1 MILLFILVFV
11 SWAKI
16 HKTIRIG
23 DDQGY
28 EGFVI
33 GISNTVKRDL
43 SFVAGMSDK
52 FTRVSKELWDS
63 SNGRT
68 FISEI
73 TIVLPENWEEPTEEE
88 IAQHSL
94 NYRGPVSGLS
104 FDRMAMQVH
113 HATDDF
119 NPHRMYAIKV
129 TPCGHF
135 GKHIRATDNY
145 IKKSD
150 DADVVERHGRFEKVF
165 VREFAK
171 LRWGVFDE
179 TVNKDKDEY
188 IFDSEKNE
196 IIPAKCSR
204 GLIGTHVYKANFDAE
219 NTKAGDICEEASHKY
234 HGKCHFIPNSDQTPA
249 EGTKAPWIGS
259 FMYSTAVKDINTFC
273 RDSTNDALGH
283 EWRPN
288 TIHNKECD
296 KKSVWE
302 VITNSPDFQQFTDSV
317 DLGELKINIVRDTA
331 RRIVLAIDMS
341 TSMQLP
347 GQTYDRY
354 FAVRKAAV
362 QFLETVSLGTYIGLI
377 SFDKGSRV
385 HSELMKI
392 EDEDSRTVL
401 IKRLPRKEDL
411 VRGTSIGAGIL
422 TAIEVL
428 EETGPE
434 DLRNHGGEI
443 LLITDGAET
452 VKPHLSDILEKV
464 SSSGVTIHAIS
475 LGSEALYG
483 VEIISEET
491 GGLGIFTPATVDSR
505 NTMNVNLQDAFKQQ
519 FNGEGETLTV
529 SSEAIDLEDELEIPF
544 VLDDSIGLGT
554 KIFVTWPESVAE
566 ESAPELSLELPSGA
580 TVDKNSSDNLGYSFT
595 IADTETNSLTVKMP
609 DPSDVGR
616 YTVKIKNPTSE
627 KYSITVA
634 INSFPRDQVS
644 PVKVTAYSMLDDD
657 DRPLV
662 YVEVS
667 QGMYAVIGATVDAQ
681 YIHPELDSKDTTEQK
696 YSLHDDGDQTTPS
709 QTMEFT
715 LAQSRVIKMASTL
728 LFESQCQQTK
738 LAAALMSVASITSAG
753 EI

>member
-1 MILLFILVFV
+1 
-11 SWAKI
+11 
-16 HKTIRIG
+16 
-23 DDQGY
+23 
-28 EGFVI
+28 
-33 GISNTVKRDL
+33 
-43 SFVAGMSDK
+43 
-52 FTRVSKELWDS
+52 
-63 SNGRT
+63 
-68 FISEI
+68 
-73 TIVLPENWEEPTEEE
+73 
-88 IAQHSL
+88 
-94 NYRGPVSGLS
+94 
-104 FDRMAMQVH
+104 
-113 HATDDF
+113 
-119 NPHRMYAIKV
+119 
-129 TPCGHF
+129 
-135 GKHIRATDNY
+135 
-145 IKKSD
+145 
-150 DADVVERHGRFEKVF
+150 
-165 VREFAK
+165 
-171 LRWGVFDE
+171 
-179 TVNKDKDEY
+179 
-188 IFDSEKNE
+188 
-196 IIPAKCSR
+196 
-204 GLIGTHVYKANFDAE
+204 
-219 NTKAGDICEEASHKY
+219 
-234 HGKCHFIPNSDQTPA
+234 
-249 EGTKAPWIGS
+249 
-259 FMYSTAVKDINTFC
+259 
-273 RDSTNDALGH
+273 
-283 EWRPN
+283 
-288 TIHNKECD
+288 
-296 KKSVWE
+296 
-302 VITNSPDFQQFTDSV
+302 
-317 DLGELKINIVRDTA
+317 
-331 RRIVLAIDMS
+331 
-341 TSMQLP
+341 
-347 GQTYDRY
+347 
-354 FAVRKAAV
+354 
-362 QFLETVSLGTYIGLI
+362 
-377 SFDKGSRV
+377 
-385 HSELMKI
+385 MKI

-566 ESAPELSLELPSGA
+566 ESAPELSLELPSGV

-696 YSLHDDGDQTTPS
+696 YSLHDDGGSDDAIADDGIYTGTIEGDKDGEYSVIRITVSTDKTGSSTYVSREHYLGWGDLNTLRTIPEIRTPS
-709 QTMEFT
+709 RYRRDIDEPIQRVLRQETVVTPANMSTISAVNIPIGHHDDAHIEVKISGKNIHKQNIELVHKNSDFTPARQETNVSVSFTIKKQTDLPQRMHEAYNLLLTNNNPQNASSVFFSVRSTELNNSRKRRDTENFQEINFT
-715 LAQSRVIKMASTL
+715 RSTSMSL
-728 LFESQCQQTK
+728 KTK
-738 LAAALMSVASITSAG
+738 RTSCPDG
-753 EI
+753 FKHYKSMTIWHR